1 MRNILLE
8 FLTHLS
14 SYYELLGTS
23 TKSLSLHGEV
33 CAMVKKSTKIGNRQI
48 SRNKSKLHV
57 DCEVYKGLKWLQ
69 LKNLKKKLGTFF
81 WSHKL

>member
-1 MRNILLE
+1 MRNIVLE

-23 TKSLSLHGEV
+23 TKSLSLHRKV
-33 CAMVKKSTKIGNRQI
+33 CAMVKESTKIGNRQI

-57 DCEVYKGLKWLQ
+57 DC
-69 LKNLKKKLGTFF
+69 
-81 WSHKL
+81 